1 MILHVWDLYK
11 FQYDLS
17 PLVIL
22 DSISEYSQPKGREQ
36 TPKFRVE
43 RAYFCSV
50 FNDVLLS
57 LSNIGTPLKLNM
69 ETQNHQILNQL
80 PFPNHHVQYLSV
92 LNIYFSV
99 SITSIYCMI
108 LHGSWSKHRSTE
120 ACKIFDIHGGFG

>member
-1 MILHVWDLYK
+1 VILHVWDLYK

-69 ETQNHQILNQL
+69 ESKKAPLERETPLQTIHFAV
-80 PFPNHHVQYLSV
+80 PA
-92 LNIYFSV
+92 V
-99 SITSIYCMI
+99 SFLGTRIQ
-108 LHGSWSKHRSTE
+108 
-120 ACKIFDIHGGFG
+120 F